1 MKCAKEKEAKISN
14 SKRILEQ
21 GFYVLVEMFRFFV
34 VVVVVVVFC
43 FVFKQNRRRGW
54 IRLIVRVFCLVFF
67 MFL

>member
-34 VVVVVVVFC
+34 VVVVFC